1 MKTTLRKKIYMA
13 LLMPMILMMVI
24 ATICLIS
31 TTVSTIKNT
40 SLKSISAL
48 SNSNSK
54 YISNW
59 IDNQSKVI
67 LGYSSLTEHE
77 ILEIKSL
84 KDIPIAGTVSKTSD
98 FLDVYFA
105 SDDGKMYS
113 ILESVEDFLKEG
125 YDPRTRDWYKDS
137 IANKGAITIS
147 EPYIDSLTKRMVIT
161 ISAAAKEGVGAGDI
175 YTDSISKTVE
185 NMKLPASGFAVLV
198 YGDDNNILAFKDET
212 KVGQPL
218 TTIDN
223 SLSKSLITNITK
235 NNKLTEVDLNNGD
248 TMLAYSQQI
257 DNMPWKLMIF
267 VKKSDFYSSLYYSLT
282 LEILLMLA
290 IAITSC
296 LIVSK
301 YIKNNVITPINS
313 VSNFLKNLA
322 EGKAN
327 NNAKINIQTG
337 DEIQQLSENFNKFLA
352 TQNSSIDEI
361 SDYISHTAKTSSTN
375 NNLIS
380 KSIDNQKD
388 TIQGMIGTF
397 STITDSAKEII
408 EQTNSTVNSL
418 TGIVSTSKD
427 GQKLVNIAHDAIKQL
442 SDTIQNTKD
451 SVYKVSEYT
460 NDISNLSA
468 TIRTIADQTNLLALN
483 AAIESARAGEH
494 GRGFAVVADEVR
506 NLAIKTRESTEKIQS
521 TIDSLVENTKN
532 TIVLVDK
539 SSNDCQISIGNTDD
553 AAIFINEI
561 SDQVNCI
568 CNQANNITELAN
580 NQSLAISSA
589 EQNINEVTNA
599 QDQLTQTLE
608 ECNSNIEQ
616 ILEKSNFI
624 HQKMMQI
631 STEEHDETQK

>member
-13 LLMPMILMMVI
+13 LLLPMILMMVI

-212 KVGQPL
+212 
-218 TTIDN
+218 
-223 SLSKSLITNITK
+223 
-235 NNKLTEVDLNNGD
+235 
-248 TMLAYSQQI
+248 Y
-257 DNMPWKLMIF
+257 
-267 VKKSDFYSSLYYSLT
+267 
-282 LEILLMLA
+282 
-290 IAITSC
+290 
-296 LIVSK
+296 
-301 YIKNNVITPINS
+301 
-313 VSNFLKNLA
+313 
-322 EGKAN
+322 
-327 NNAKINIQTG
+327 
-337 DEIQQLSENFNKFLA
+337 
-352 TQNSSIDEI
+352 
-361 SDYISHTAKTSSTN
+361 
-375 NNLIS
+375 
-380 KSIDNQKD
+380 
-388 TIQGMIGTF
+388 
-397 STITDSAKEII
+397 
-408 EQTNSTVNSL
+408 
-418 TGIVSTSKD
+418 
-427 GQKLVNIAHDAIKQL
+427 
-442 SDTIQNTKD
+442 
-451 SVYKVSEYT
+451 
-460 NDISNLSA
+460 
-468 TIRTIADQTNLLALN
+468 
-483 AAIESARAGEH
+483 
-494 GRGFAVVADEVR
+494 
-506 NLAIKTRESTEKIQS
+506 
-521 TIDSLVENTKN
+521 
-532 TIVLVDK
+532 
-539 SSNDCQISIGNTDD
+539 
-553 AAIFINEI
+553 
-561 SDQVNCI
+561 
-568 CNQANNITELAN
+568 
-580 NQSLAISSA
+580 
-589 EQNINEVTNA
+589 
-599 QDQLTQTLE
+599 
-608 ECNSNIEQ
+608 
-616 ILEKSNFI
+616 
-624 HQKMMQI
+624 
-631 STEEHDETQK
+631 